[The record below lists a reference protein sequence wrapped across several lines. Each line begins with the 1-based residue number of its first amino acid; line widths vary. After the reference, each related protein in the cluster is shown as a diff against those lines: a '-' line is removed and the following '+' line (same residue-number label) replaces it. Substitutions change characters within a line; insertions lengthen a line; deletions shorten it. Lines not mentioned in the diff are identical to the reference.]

1 MRDGLVWERNLVCI
15 DSLLFIGKGWFWLTG
30 RVMLV
35 KDSVWTKVKKVFK
48 RSMM

>member
-1 MRDGLVWERNLVCI
+1 MRDGLVWGRSLVCTK
-15 DSLLFIGKGWFWLTG
+15 SLLVSTKVGWLMG